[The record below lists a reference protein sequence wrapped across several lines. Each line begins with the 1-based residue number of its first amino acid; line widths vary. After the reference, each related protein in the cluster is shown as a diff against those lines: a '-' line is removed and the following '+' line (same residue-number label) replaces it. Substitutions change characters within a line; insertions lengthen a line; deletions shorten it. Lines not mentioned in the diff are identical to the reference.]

1 MYFLTEIKEGLIIAF
16 RAIRANKMRSVLTTL
31 GIVIGIV
38 SVTLMGTAIEGLNRA
53 FYRSISAMGSDVL
66 YVEKFPWFMGEEY
79 FTYRNRRDITVKYA
93 KAIQDEA
100 SCAAAV
106 APTVG
111 TRRTV
116 KYKQKETEGVRV
128 MGTTDQWIRVS
139 GTSVA
144 EGRFF
149 SGIEYEGARP
159 VCVIG
164 TDVQEAL
171 FPRED
176 PVGRSINVGGYH
188 MRIVGMLEK
197 QGSLL
202 GLVNLDN
209 CIYTPM
215 GQFFKDFGSRGRYM
229 QIGVKVSD
237 MAGIDEAKE
246 EIRGIMRRARRL
258 TSAQPDDFAIN
269 QQELFSRAFDN
280 ISFVIAAIGLFIT
293 GLSLF
298 VGGIGIMNIM
308 FVSVTERTKEIGI
321 RKAIGAKR
329 RTILFQFLVE
339 AAILCLLGGT
349 IGLSI
354 AFPISLIVDNILPT
368 AMPLSIVGIALLV
381 SVLVGVVSGLLPA
394 YRAARMD
401 PVEALRYE

>member
-164 TDVQEAL
+164 TDVQEASL
-171 FPRED
+171 STRRSRWQKYQCRWLSHED
-176 PVGRSINVGGYH
+176 RWY
-188 MRIVGMLEK
+188 
-197 QGSLL
+197 
-202 GLVNLDN
+202 
-209 CIYTPM
+209 
-215 GQFFKDFGSRGRYM
+215 
-229 QIGVKVSD
+229 
-237 MAGIDEAKE
+237 A
-246 EIRGIMRRARRL
+246 
-258 TSAQPDDFAIN
+258 
-269 QQELFSRAFDN
+269 
-280 ISFVIAAIGLFIT
+280 
-293 GLSLF
+293 
-298 VGGIGIMNIM
+298 
-308 FVSVTERTKEIGI
+308 
-321 RKAIGAKR
+321 
-329 RTILFQFLVE
+329 
-339 AAILCLLGGT
+339 
-349 IGLSI
+349 
-354 AFPISLIVDNILPT
+354 
-368 AMPLSIVGIALLV
+368 
-381 SVLVGVVSGLLPA
+381 
-394 YRAARMD
+394 
-401 PVEALRYE
+401 